1 MKMSLNIYATIFL
14 SLIAVVQFSAAGPIS
29 HSKRRLVEDG
39 AEEKNFVANIVK
51 DILSKVAHAGA
62 HRAALHNDTDASTT
76 KERAEDAAVPAKNTT
91 EQEEEEEK
99 DSLATVF
106 DDAQSVNA
114 SAQKNVTAALP
125 ALPFLPTA
133 PNATSA
139 ESFEAEE
146 DHVDDDEELEDDHDD
161 DDEFV
166 DDDEDYL
173 LDDDV
178 PLMNLDP
185 GSEYVLKVFEKLQKG
200 NSMESATKELT
211 TKLSHEHR

>member
-14 SLIAVVQFSAAGPIS
+14 SIIAVVPFAAAGPIS
-29 HSKRRLVEDG
+29 HSKRHVVEDR

-62 HRAALHNDTDASTT
+62 HRAGHNDTDAVT
-76 KERAEDAAVPAKNTT
+76 AKNTT
-91 EQEEEEEK
+91 EEEE
-99 DSLATVF
+99 DSLSTVF
-106 DDAQSVNA
+106 DEPSVSASENA
-114 SAQKNVTAALP
+114 TAPPP
-125 ALPFLPTA
+125 ALPFLPEA
-133 PNATSA
+133 QNATSA
-139 ESFEAEE
+139 ESFTEE
-146 DHVDDDEELEDDHDD
+146 ERIDDEEVVDNADGLEDEDDH

-166 DDDEDYL
+166 DDDDDDDFL